1 MTHLAESIS
10 LYGLGRS
17 RYEPKRHLLDVFPL
31 RDARRFRLLDKLG
44 KIDRRQY
51 RRWHA
56 KFGRLGE

>member
-1 MTHLAESIS
+1 
-10 LYGLGRS
+10 
-17 RYEPKRHLLDVFPL
+17 LDVFPL